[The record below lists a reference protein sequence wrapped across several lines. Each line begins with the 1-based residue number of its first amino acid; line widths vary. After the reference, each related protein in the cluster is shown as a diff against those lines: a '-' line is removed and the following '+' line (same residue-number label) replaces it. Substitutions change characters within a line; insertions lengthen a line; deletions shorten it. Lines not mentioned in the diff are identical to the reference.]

1 MIRVNRLK
9 AAAPNNFRRR
19 REMLIP
25 KPFFNMLQ
33 LRLSRRPLV
42 GLFLML
48 AMSLQTAQA
57 QSQKD
62 KEGQKKQDETVR
74 LETRLVTTDVIV
86 KDKKGKYVKD
96 LKAEDFSVFENGVAQ
111 KVEFFEPPLG
121 AGGACPPARPRRS
134 ALPGRPRPR
143 RAPRATSP
151 GRT

>member
-1 MIRVNRLK
+1 MIRISRMK
-9 AAAPNNFRRR
+9 AAARNSFRGR

-42 GLFLML
+42 CVFLMIT
-48 AMSLQTAQA
+48 MSLQTAQG

-62 KEGQKKQDETVR
+62 KEGQKKQNETVR

-86 KDKKGKYVKD
+86 KDKKGKYVTD

-121 AGGACPPARPRRS
+121 ASGASPPKS
-134 ALPGRPRPR
+134 ADPASP
-143 RAPRATSP
+143 ATPRASSHD
-151 GRT
+151 